1 METPKTILEAIGER
15 LVSSCQRFD
24 LKFDRMTGGM
34 FTHPELRKP
43 IGWMTWGCVISYIIA
58 YVHYGFSIVYQII
71 PFNRWV
77 PLTLLFVS
85 FALGIAALTRKDT
98 NRIVGAI
105 LLIMFFGPIFL

>member
-1 METPKTILEAIGER
+1 MK
-15 LVSSCQRFD
+15 VD
-24 LKFDRMTGGM
+24 HMTGFVGT
-34 FTHPELRKP
+34 FNAELQKP

-98 NRIVGAI
+98 NRIVVPI
-105 LLIMFFGPIFL
+105 LLIGFFAPIFRRVLQIIVRALAVVFSTIRDWLT